1 MLLYGLKCGIQSGNQ
16 ILRLL
21 NTDRQTN
28 GVGLNALIQQFLG
41 AQLAVSGSRRMDDQ
55 ALHISHVGQQGEDFQ
70 VIDELVG
77 FFLTTL
83 DFKSKVL
90 KIYNAFYSGFLYVTM
105 AFEMLF

>member
-1 MLLYGLKCGIQSGNQ
+1 MNDLLDSSKALFQISNNIIDMLSADGQA
-16 ILRLL
+16 
-21 NTDRQTN
+21 D
-28 GVGLNALIQQFLG
+28 GVGLNALIQQLLG

-77 FFLTTL
+77 FFLTAL

-90 KIYNAFYSGFLYVTM
+90 KNL
-105 AFEMLF
+105 

>member
-1 MLLYGLKCGIQSGNQ
+1 MIPISSKLLYKLLDSIQSLVEIRDDIVAVLSADGQ
-16 ILRLL
+16 A
-21 NTDRQTN
+21 D

-77 FFLTTL
+77 FFLTAL

-90 KIYNAFYSGFLYVTM
+90 KNL
-105 AFEMLF
+105 